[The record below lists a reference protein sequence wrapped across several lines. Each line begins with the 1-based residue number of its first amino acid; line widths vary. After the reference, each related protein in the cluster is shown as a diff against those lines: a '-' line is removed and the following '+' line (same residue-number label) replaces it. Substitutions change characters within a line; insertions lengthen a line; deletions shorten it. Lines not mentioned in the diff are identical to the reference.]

1 MKRDL
6 IFLISLFSI
15 TGILVSPAL
24 ARDVFEL
31 DIIRCG
37 KSFSS
42 EGCGSNSPATDPLSK
57 GEVEVNDDG
66 SVEVKLKGALPNTSY
81 RIFVGNWVKWNP
93 NTGGGG
99 FQFQFEG
106 DSLSDSI
113 GTVTTDFAGNFE
125 GYVSTDSGEV
135 FFFPLGLSIGQPN
148 FAFKNPSVGSTQF
161 TTGFIVNGD
170 LFDDDNVGGVGN
182 VGDDSDDDDSDDN
195 DNDSNDDDD
204 SDDD

>member
-6 IFLISLFSI
+6 IILISLFAI
-15 TGILVSPAL
+15 IGILVSPAS
-24 ARDVFEL
+24 ARNVFEL
-31 DIIRCG
+31 NVIRCG
-37 KSFSS
+37 ESFSS

-81 RIFVGNWVKWNP
+81 RLFVGNWV
-93 NTGGGG
+93 TAGG
-99 FQFQFEG
+99 FQLHFVG
-106 DSLSDSI
+106 DGIFGSI

-125 GYVSTDSGEV
+125 GYVSTDLGEV
-135 FFFPLGLSIGQPN
+135 FIFPLGLSIGQPN
-148 FAFKNPSVGSTQF
+148 FAFNNPWAGPPQF

-182 VGDDSDDDDSDDN
+182 VGDDNDDD
-195 DNDSNDDDD
+195 DNDSNNDDDDDDD